1 VGMIS
6 DLNSSLEHISPW
18 NVFQSLK
25 GFFDRGEYGRYRT
38 PDGGIFTLKEN
49 SEISDLLSVQSQ
61 CICTYIFTL
70 K

>member
-18 NVFQSLK
+18 SVFQSLK
-25 GFFDRGEYGRYRT
+25 DFHSRGEYGRYRT
-38 PDGGIFTLKEN
+38 PDGGIFTLKEE
-49 SEISDLLSVQSQ
+49 SELSDLLSVQSQ
-61 CICTYIFTL
+61 CICTYIFML